1 MATCNKCQQCR
12 GLKSER
18 GRQMDGQIEVDVLE
32 EHLFIHWCHFF
43 GVSCAAR
50 LFAAPRAFQ
59 SDL

>member
-18 GRQMDGQIEVDVLE
+18 GRQMEELIEVDVLE

-43 GVSCAAR
+43 SLRLAAR
-50 LFAAPRAFQ
+50 LFAAPQASQ
-59 SDL
+59 PDL